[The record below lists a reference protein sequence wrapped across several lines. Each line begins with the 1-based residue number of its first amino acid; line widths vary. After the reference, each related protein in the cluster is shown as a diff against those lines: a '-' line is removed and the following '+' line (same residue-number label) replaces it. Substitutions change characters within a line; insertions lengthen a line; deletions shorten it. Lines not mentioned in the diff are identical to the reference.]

1 MDILNGLSQ
10 WFFINVVLA
19 LLPLIINLV
28 VISMFKEEERR
39 KWKWI
44 SLFRDGELFFF
55 SSTISATS
63 ISELV
68 LGNNQSSTNSNVT
81 NDNVAYV
88 HTFTLLPLM
97 LVLVVSTVIF
107 GCAAYIKLQ
116 EQLSGKGNSLLD
128 DFRFSYGSV
137 ACAIAST
144 ILGYIA
150 FLQSGG

>member
-1 MDILNGLSQ
+1 MDILSQLSQ

-28 VISMFKEEERR
+28 VISMFKDNERR

-44 SLFRDGELFFF
+44 NLFRDGELFFF

-68 LGNNQSSTNSNVT
+68 LRDIQTSASNQISASNLE
-81 NDNVAYV
+81 YI

-97 LVLVVSTVIF
+97 LVLLLSTVIF
-107 GCAAYIKLQ
+107 GCSAYTKLQ
-116 EQLSGKGNSLLD
+116 EQLSGQQDSLLD
-128 DFRFSYGSV
+128 DFRFSYGSI
-137 ACAIAST
+137 ACAIAAI
-144 ILGYIA
+144 ILGYVA
-150 FLQSGG
+150 FVQSRG